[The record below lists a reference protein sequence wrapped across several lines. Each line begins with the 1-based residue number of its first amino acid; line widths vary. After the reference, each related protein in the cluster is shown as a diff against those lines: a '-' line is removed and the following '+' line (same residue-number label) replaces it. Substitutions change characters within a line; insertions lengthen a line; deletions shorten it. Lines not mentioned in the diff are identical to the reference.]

1 MALPNPG
8 QNASSS
14 YQMREYQPWT
24 RKEAIS
30 TQISASILSMQ
41 SNLLAKSPL
50 LRAIPGSGI
59 LKERADIKKREKFYA
74 QGRDSETGRK
84 LSKEEFEDREKK
96 RKDLGAL
103 GDIKDLIVDKWGVDG
118 VPTYQ
123 VVNPN
128 KKMDGGKQKN
138 IDPSEEGAY
147 SLEEEERAKET
158 EKADDADAD
167 RIQKKQEGFFTNL
180 LGKKSGEK
188 KEGKGLLGGLLDM
201 LGSVKGW
208 LVGGLAGL
216 VELVMGAIGTAA
228 AAILPILGAI
238 ALPAVALLL
247 GGAVGLTIAKWIES
261 AADKYR
267 TKADAETKQV
277 MEEGSAKKTAT
288 NEQGE
293 KIYKIA
299 DKDNNTKFGTA
310 KELGLKKEDLEG
322 ITKEGFAE
330 SDQGRISESTYRVQT
345 QGGKETGKL
354 AKKLSGD
361 EILSAGIA
369 KGTISTT
376 DAGNK
381 NAGEKKMMEIERSMA
396 EYSADFSDAIV
407 NSTDDSAKA
416 LGLVNDFNSVLNNTK
431 MGISKYPN
439 IFTRDRLKSLVM
451 KYGMFGNAIVDGKVK
466 KGSEAYIDKDTGFI
480 GSAGSDYDKLDA
492 DDLVIPGVG
501 TYTFGSKSSK
511 AAKMSKDAAGTVDTA
526 APTVPASDIIPKTP
540 TGSDIPSTAASNAAL
555 MSTPTAAPTVNTTA
569 NSVQQTNNTVV
580 ASAPTTSRT
589 GADTPPRF
597 NG

>member
-1 MALPNPG
+1 MALPDPSN
-8 QNASSS
+8 QTR
-14 YQMREYQPWT
+14 QYQPQSN
-24 RKEAIS
+24 REAIGTHTS
-30 TQISASILSMQ
+30 AALLQMQINMLS
-41 SNLLAKSPL
+41 KSPL
-50 LRAIPGSGI
+50 LRMIPGSGI
-59 LKERADIKKREKFYA
+59 LKERAEFKKRERYEKT
-74 QGRDSETGRK
+74 GRDETGRK
-84 LSKEEFEDREKK
+84 LTKDEFEDREKK

-103 GDIKDLIVDKWGVDG
+103 AEIKDLIVDTWNVDG

-123 VVNPN
+123 VDNPN

-158 EKADDADAD
+158 EKADDADD
-167 RIQKKQEGFFTNL
+167 DKTSKRQEGFFSRLFGSAT
-180 LGKKSGEK
+180 GEK
-188 KEGKGLLGGLLDM
+188 KEGKGLLAGLLDM

-416 LGLVNDFNSVLNNTK
+416 LGLVNDFNFILNNAK
-431 MGISKYPN
+431 MGINKYPE

-451 KYGMFGNAIVDGKVK
+451 KYGMFGNAIVDGKVR
-466 KGSEAYIDKDTGFI
+466 KGSEAYIDKDSGFI

-511 AAKMSKDAAGTVDTA
+511 AAKTSKDAAGTLDTA
-526 APTVPASDIIPKTP
+526 APTAPTAPTVPASDIIPKTP

-555 MSTPTAAPTVNTTA
+555 MSTPTAAPTVNSTA

-589 GADTPPRF
+589 GADTPPKF

>member
-1 MALPNPG
+1 MALPDPSN
-8 QNASSS
+8 
-14 YQMREYQPWT
+14 QMRQYQPQSN
-24 RKEAIS
+24 REAIGTHTS
-30 TQISASILSMQ
+30 AALLQMQINMLS
-41 SNLLAKSPL
+41 KSPL
-50 LRAIPGSGI
+50 LRMIPGSGI
-59 LKERADIKKREKFYA
+59 LKERAEFKKRERYEKT
-74 QGRDSETGRK
+74 GRDETGRK
-84 LSKEEFEDREKK
+84 LTQMEFEDREKK

-103 GDIKDLIVDKWGVDG
+103 GEIKDLIVDTWNVDG

-123 VVNPN
+123 VDNPN

-147 SLEEEERAKET
+147 SLEEEERAKEK
-158 EKADDADAD
+158 EKADDADD
-167 RIQKKQEGFFTNL
+167 DKTSKRQEGFFTNL
-180 LGKKSGEK
+180 FGKKTGEK
-188 KEGKGLLGGLLDM
+188 KEGKGLLAGLLDM

-228 AAILPILGAI
+228 TAILPILGAI

-267 TKADAETKQV
+267 VKADKETKQV

-322 ITKEGFAE
+322 IAKEGFAE

-361 EILSAGIA
+361 EILSAGMA
-369 KGTISTT
+369 KGKISTT

-381 NAGEKKMMEIERSMA
+381 NAGEKKMMEIEQSMA
-396 EYSADFSDAIV
+396 EYSTDFADAIA
-407 NSTDDSAKA
+407 NSSDDSAKA
-416 LGLVNDFNSVLNNTK
+416 LGLVNDFNSIRNNTK
-431 MGISKYPN
+431 MAIGKYPN
-439 IFTRDRLKSLVM
+439 VFTADRLKSLTM
-451 KYGMFGNAIVDGKVK
+451 KYGVFGNAIRGGKITE
-466 KGSEAYIDKDTGFI
+466 GSEAYIDKNAAFI
-480 GSAGSDYDKLDA
+480 GPAGSDYDKLDA

-501 TYTFGSKSSK
+501 DFTFGQRRGQAAFLSKE
-511 AAKMSKDAAGTVDTA
+511 AKTAGTVDTA

-555 MSTPTAAPTVNTTA
+555 MSTPTAAPTVNSTA

>member
-1 MALPNPG
+1 MALPDPSN
-8 QNASSS
+8 QTR
-14 YQMREYQPWT
+14 QYQPQSN
-24 RKEAIS
+24 REAIGTHTS
-30 TQISASILSMQ
+30 AALLQMQINMLS
-41 SNLLAKSPL
+41 KSPL
-50 LRAIPGSGI
+50 LRMIPGSGI
-59 LKERADIKKREKFYA
+59 LKERAEFKKRERYEKT
-74 QGRDSETGRK
+74 GRDETGRK
-84 LSKEEFEDREKK
+84 LTQMEFEEREKK

-103 GDIKDLIVDKWGVDG
+103 GEIKDLIVDTWNVDG

-123 VVNPN
+123 VDNPTE
-128 KKMDGGKQKN
+128 KKDGDKQKS
-138 IDPSEEGAY
+138 IDPSKEGAY
-147 SLEEEERAKET
+147 SLAEEERAKEK
-158 EKADDADAD
+158 EKADDARAD
-167 RIQKKQEGFFTNL
+167 RIQKRQEVFFTNL
-180 LGKKSGEK
+180 LGKKKSGEEK
-188 KEGKGLLGGLLDM
+188 KEGKGLLGGLLDI

-277 MEEGSAKKTAT
+277 MEEGSVKKTAT

-451 KYGMFGNAIVDGKVK
+451 KYGMFGNAIVDGKVRK
-466 KGSEAYIDKDTGFI
+466 ESEAYIDKDTGFI

-555 MSTPTAAPTVNTTA
+555 MSAPTAAPTVNTTA